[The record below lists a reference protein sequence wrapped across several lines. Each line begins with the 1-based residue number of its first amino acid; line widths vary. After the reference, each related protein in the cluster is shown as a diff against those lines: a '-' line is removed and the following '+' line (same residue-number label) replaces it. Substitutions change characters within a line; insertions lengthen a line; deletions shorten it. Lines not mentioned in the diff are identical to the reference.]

1 MESLFRFKPHRA
13 NCQNHLL
20 RALPTE
26 DLDWLLP
33 QLERVPLKRR
43 GIVQFS
49 NSSMHHVYFVE
60 QGLISVLAD
69 TAPGKSVETRMI
81 GPEGFIGVRVV
92 LGKRESCHRR
102 MVQVSG
108 SALRIEA
115 ERFAQVLQANRA
127 IQQVMLQYVHSI
139 IIQTSQL
146 NACNAHH
153 NVPERLTRWL
163 LMAQD
168 RCGADT
174 LPITHKMISR
184 LIGVRRAT
192 IGDCMSQM
200 EQKGMLER
208 SRSLITILDREKLLS
223 SACKCYT
230 LISAANTTFNASTTG
245 QSPKVSAVEPQTQSE
260 QVR

>member
-1 MESLFRFKPHRA
+1 MEPLLRFKPHRV

-20 RALPTE
+20 RALPSE
-26 DLDWLLP
+26 DLNWLLP

-60 QGLISVLAD
+60 QGVISVLAD

-81 GPEGFIGVRVV
+81 GPEGFIGIRVV

-108 SALRIEA
+108 SALRIESD
-115 ERFAQVLQANRA
+115 RFAQVLEANRA
-127 IQQVMLQYVHSI
+127 VQQVMLQYVHSI
-139 IIQTSQL
+139 VIQTSQL

-153 NVPERLTRWL
+153 SVPERLARWL
-163 LMAQD
+163 LMAHD
-168 RCGADT
+168 RCGGTNT
-174 LPITHKMISR
+174 LPLTHKMISR

-192 IGDCMSQM
+192 VGDCMAQM
-200 EQKGMLER
+200 EQKGILEL
-208 SRSLITILDREKLLS
+208 SRSLVTILDREKLLA
-223 SACKCYT
+223 SACKCYS
-230 LISAANTTFNASTTG
+230 LITSATATTTSVDAG
-245 QSPKVSAVEPQTQSE
+245 
-260 QVR
+260 

>member
-1 MESLFRFKPHRA
+1 MEPILRSKPHRV

-20 RALPTE
+20 RSLPTD
-26 DLDWLLP
+26 DLNWLLP

-60 QGLISVLAD
+60 QGIISILAD

-81 GPEGFIGVRVV
+81 GPEGFIGIRVV

-115 ERFAQVLQANRA
+115 DCFAQALEANRA
-127 IQQVMLQYVHSI
+127 LQQVMLQYVHSI
-139 IIQTSQL
+139 VMQTSQL
-146 NACNAHH
+146 TACNAHH
-153 NVPERLTRWL
+153 NVPERLARWL

-168 RCGADT
+168 RCST
-174 LPITHKMISR
+174 SMLPLTHKMISR

-192 IGDCMSQM
+192 VGDCMSAM
-200 EQKGMLER
+200 EQAGILER
-208 SRSLITILDREKLLS
+208 SRSLITILDREKLLGA
-223 SACKCYT
+223 ACKCYG
-230 LISAANTTFNASTTG
+230 LITSAAATATSFDAG
-245 QSPKVSAVEPQTQSE
+245 
-260 QVR
+260 